1 MNTYVKVKVICVE
14 YSFLRFFFLCGPFLN
29 SLFNLLQYCF
39 CFMFCF
45 FGHESCGTSAPQP
58 GVEPTPSALKAKS
71 SDLPG
76 KSLEYSF
83 DKTGSQ
89 IIL

>member
-1 MNTYVKVKVICVE
+1 
-14 YSFLRFFFLCGPFLN
+14 
-29 SLFNLLQYCF
+29 
-39 CFMFCF
+39 MFCF
-45 FGHESCGTSAPQP
+45 FGHEACGTSAPQP